1 MTLKMK
7 IKVMS
12 KLIFSSFLGVIISSI
27 ILMFQDE
34 TKSIVL
40 WMAIY
45 FFPMYFFLSVL
56 FNYIVLKMNLKY
68 INIFFRKKRHL
79 YIVSIFLIILL
90 LVSYSHCFYEI
101 TLFSFLVNFFAF
113 TFSVLIHQQI
123 LSKPDNSDMQ

>member
-1 MTLKMK
+1 
-7 IKVMS
+7 
-12 KLIFSSFLGVIISSI
+12 
-27 ILMFQDE
+27 MFQDE
-34 TKSIVL
+34 SESMIL

-56 FNYIVLKMNLKY
+56 FNYIVLKMNLKC

-90 LVSYSHCFYEI
+90 FVSYSHYFYEI

-113 TFSVLIHQQI
+113 IFSVLIHQQI
-123 LSKPDNSDMQ
+123 LSKPDNL